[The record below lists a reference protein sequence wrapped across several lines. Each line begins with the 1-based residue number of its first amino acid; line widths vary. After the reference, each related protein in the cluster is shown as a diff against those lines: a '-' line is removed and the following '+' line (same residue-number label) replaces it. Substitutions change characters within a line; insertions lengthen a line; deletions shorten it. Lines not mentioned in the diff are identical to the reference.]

1 MHPFHPRRLS
11 PAVVG
16 ACRALDGVLT
26 LPEAG
31 PAPDGDLSLA
41 EVLAGHARMLA
52 ASVEEAAPGL
62 MHAVREP
69 IKAISR

>member
-1 MHPFHPRRLS
+1 MNPFPPCRLP

-16 ACRALDGVLT
+16 VCRALDGVLT

-41 EVLAGHARMLA
+41 DVLAVHARMLA

-69 IKAISR
+69 VMQSSR

>member
-1 MHPFHPRRLS
+1 MHPFHPRRLP

-41 EVLAGHARMLA
+41 DVLARHAQLLA
-52 ASVEEAAPGL
+52 ASVEEAAPGT
-62 MHAVREP
+62 MA
-69 IKAISR
+69 AILGRMKS

>member
-1 MHPFHPRRLS
+1 MSPFSQRRLP

-16 ACRALDGVLT
+16 VCRALDGVLT

-52 ASVEEAAPGL
+52 ASVEEAAPGT
-62 MHAVREP
+62 MA
-69 IKAISR
+69 AILGRMKS

>member
-1 MHPFHPRRLS
+1 MSPFSPRRLP

-16 ACRALDGVLT
+16 VCRALDGVLT
-26 LPEAG
+26 PPEAG
-31 PAPDGDLSLA
+31 AAPDGNLSLA

-69 IKAISR
+69 IKQSRR